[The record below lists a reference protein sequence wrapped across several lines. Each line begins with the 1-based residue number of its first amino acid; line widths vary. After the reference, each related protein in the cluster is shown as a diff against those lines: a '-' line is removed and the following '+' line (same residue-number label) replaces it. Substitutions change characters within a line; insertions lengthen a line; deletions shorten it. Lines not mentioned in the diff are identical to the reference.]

1 MKSKNRIKFSM
12 YSWCKDLFP
21 ICRSITGDG
30 LKKTLSYFE
39 KINPSL
45 KRLKFRS
52 GKKVFDWTI
61 PLEWKIKDAYIE
73 HSSGKRFAEFK
84 KNNLH
89 VVNYSKPIKLE
100 LDKNKLIKKIHY
112 HPKYKDAIPYV
123 TSYYKKDWGFCLSE
137 NDKKKLPEGKYKVF
151 INSKFIKGNL
161 DISHAILKGK
171 YKKEIF
177 FSSYVCH
184 PSMANN
190 ELSGPVVLNGLI
202 KYIKKTYKTANF
214 TYRFVL
220 LPETIGSIAYLSRYK
235 DILKKNMIMGFNL
248 SCLGDN
254 RAYSII
260 KGPDGKNL
268 SFYALNA
275 LLRKKKNYKI
285 YDFTE
290 RGSDERQYCAPRID
304 LPVIGFCRS
313 KYGKYK
319 EYHTSKDDLNII
331 SDKSLN
337 QSLDILKKLVDIC
350 ELSLFPKTRIL
361 CEPNLSKRNL
371 YPTTSKHNTMSKKL
385 KLRKDIIAFAN
396 GKRSIFEIADILSI
410 SIEEVVKEIK
420 ILKISSIL
428 S

>member
-1 MKSKNRIKFSM
+1 MKTKNRFKFSM
-12 YSWCKDLFP
+12 YNWCKDLFP

-45 KRLKFRS
+45 KRLKFKS
-52 GKKVFDWTI
+52 GKRVFDWTI

-73 HSSGKRFAEFK
+73 HTSGKRFAEFK

-89 VVNYSKPIKLE
+89 LVNFSMPTKLK
-100 LDKNKLIKKIHY
+100 LDKKNLLKKIHS

-290 RGSDERQYCAPRID
+290 RGSDERQYCAPGID

>member
-1 MKSKNRIKFSM
+1 MKMRHRSKLNM
-12 YSWCKDLFP
+12 YKWCIDLFP

-39 KINPSL
+39 KINPFL

-61 PLEWKIKDAYIE
+61 PLEWKINDAYIE
-73 HSSGKRFAEFK
+73 HSSGKKFAEFK

-89 VVNYSKPIKLE
+89 LVNFSEPKKLI
-100 LDKNKLIKKIHY
+100 LDKKNLLKKIHT

-123 TSYYKKDWGFCLSE
+123 TSYYKKNWGFCMSQNE
-137 NDKKKLPEGKYKVF
+137 KKRMPKGKYKIF
-151 INSKFIKGNL
+151 INSKFFKGNL
-161 DISHAILKGK
+161 DISHAVLKGK
-171 YKKEIF
+171 NKKEIF

-190 ELSGPVVLNGLI
+190 ELSGPVVLNGLM
-202 KYIKKTYKTANF
+202 KYVKEFYRNSNF
-214 TYRFVL
+214 SYRFVL
-220 LPETIGSIAYLSRYK
+220 LPETIGSIAYLSKYK
-235 DILKKNMIMGFNL
+235 NILKKNVVMGFNL

-260 KGPDGKNL
+260 KGPNGNDL

-275 LLRKKKNYKI
+275 LLKKKKNYKI
-285 YDFTE
+285 YDFIN
-290 RGSDERQYCAPRID
+290 RGSDERQYCAPGID
-304 LPVIGFCRS
+304 LPVVGFCRS
-313 KYGKYK
+313 KYGEYK
-319 EYHTSKDDLNII
+319 EYHTSKDDLKVI

-337 QSLDILKKLVDIC
+337 ESLAVLKKLVDIC
-350 ELSLFPKTRIL
+350 ELSLFPKTKIF

-371 YPTTSKHNTMSKKL
+371 YPTISKYNTLSKKL

-396 GKRSIFEIADILSI
+396 GRRSIFEI
-410 SIEEVVKEIK
+410 
-420 ILKISSIL
+420 SSIL
-428 S
+428 NTSIQEVYDEVKTLKLNGILS

>member
-1 MKSKNRIKFSM
+1 MKIRIGSKFSM
-12 YSWCKDLFP
+12 YKWCKDLFP

-61 PLEWKIKDAYIE
+61 PFEWKIIDAYIQ
-73 HSSGKRFAEFK
+73 HSSGKKFAEFK

-89 VVNYSKPIKLE
+89 LVNFSKPTKLVLE
-100 LDKNKLIKKIHY
+100 KNILLKKIHS
-112 HPKYKDAIPYV
+112 HPLYKDAIPYI
-123 TSYYKKDWGFCLSE
+123 TSYYKRDWGFCLSQNE
-137 NDKKKLPEGKYKVF
+137 KKKLPKGKYKIF
-151 INSKFIKGNL
+151 INSKFVKGNL

-171 YKKEIF
+171 NKKEIF

-202 KYIKKTYKTANF
+202 KYVKEFYKNSNF
-214 TYRFVL
+214 SYRFVL

-235 DILKKNMIMGFNL
+235 NILKKNVIMGFNL

-254 RAYSII
+254 RAYSLI
-260 KGPDGKNL
+260 KGPNGNDL
-268 SFYALNA
+268 SFAALNA
-275 LLRKKKNYKI
+275 LLKKKKNYKI
-285 YDFTE
+285 YDFTH
-290 RGSDERQYCAPRID
+290 RGSDERQYCSPGID
-304 LPVIGFCRS
+304 LPVVGFCRS

-319 EYHTSKDDLNII
+319 EYHTSKDDLNLI
-331 SDKSLN
+331 SDKSLE
-337 QSLDILKKLVDIC
+337 QSLTVLKKLIDIC
-350 ELSLFPKTRIL
+350 ELSLFPKTKTF

-371 YPTTSKHNTMSKKL
+371 YPTISKHNTLSKKL
-385 KLRKDIIAFAN
+385 KLRKDVIAFAN
-396 GKRSIFEIADILSI
+396 GKRSIFEISDILNT
-410 SIEEVVKEIK
+410 SIEEVYDEIK
-420 ILKISSIL
+420 TLKLNDIL

>member
-1 MKSKNRIKFSM
+1 M
-12 YSWCKDLFP
+12 YNWCKDLFP

-45 KRLKFRS
+45 KRLKFKS
-52 GKKVFDWTI
+52 GKRVFDWTI

-73 HSSGKRFAEFK
+73 HTSGKRFAEFK

-89 VVNYSKPIKLE
+89 LVNFSMPTKLK
-100 LDKNKLIKKIHY
+100 LDKKNLLKKIHS

-290 RGSDERQYCAPRID
+290 RGSDERQYCAPGID